1 MKLKKLIKKFGSNM
15 DAKITILDVIENYS
29 KGVEKLRE
37 ERFYQENKNRKIEY
51 VDILDEEEKPE
62 LVIALIER

>member
-15 DAKITILDVIENYS
+15 DAKITILDVIENYN
-29 KGVEKLRE
+29 KGVEELRTE
-37 ERFYQENKNRKIEY
+37 HFYQENKNRKIEY